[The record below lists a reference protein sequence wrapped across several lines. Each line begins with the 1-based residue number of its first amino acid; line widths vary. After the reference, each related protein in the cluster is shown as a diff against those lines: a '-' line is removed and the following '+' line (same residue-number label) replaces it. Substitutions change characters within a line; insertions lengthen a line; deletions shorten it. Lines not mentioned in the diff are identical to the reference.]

1 MPPPALP
8 DAVAPPPAP
17 PSAPAPWYRRAFGR
31 LYLTVYG
38 HRDEAEARAN
48 APHVLARL
56 GVAWNAR
63 LLDVGCGE
71 GRYARALQAIGCRV
85 TGVDLSP
92 SLLEEAHRLSP
103 DLPGTPSYVL
113 GDMRELT
120 FEQQF
125 EGAISMFTSIGYFDR
140 APRDD
145 VRVFEGVRRALV
157 PGGRFLV
164 DFLNAAEVRAT
175 LVPESVE
182 ERAPYRVEIQ
192 RRIEDAP
199 GDRGVVVKHVRVV
212 DARTDSVE
220 GEFEERVTLYEP
232 DDLEQVL
239 SEAGLAPVGDRFGH
253 VDGRPYGPESPRLV
267 RVAERRERRRAGG
280 AGS

>member
-1 MPPPALP
+1 MPSPAPP
-8 DAVAPPPAP
+8 DVSPPPAP
-17 PSAPAPWYRRAFGR
+17 RARSGPWYARAFGR

-38 HRDEAEARAN
+38 HRDDAEARAN
-48 APHVLARL
+48 APKVLERL

-63 LLDVGCGE
+63 VLDVGCGE
-71 GRYARALQAIGCRV
+71 GRYARALQALGCRV

-92 SLLEEAHRLSP
+92 ALLEEARRQSP

-113 GDMRELT
+113 GDMRELA

-125 EGAISMFTSIGYFDR
+125 EAAISMFTSIGYFER

-145 VRVFEGVRRALV
+145 VRVLEGVRRGLV

-164 DFLNAAEVRAT
+164 DFLNAAEVRAN

-182 ERAPYRVEIQ
+182 DRSPYRVEIR
-192 RRIEDAP
+192 RRIEDPP
-199 GDRGVVVKHVRVV
+199 GERGLVVKEVRVV
-212 DARTDSVE
+212 DVRTDSVE

-232 DDLEQVL
+232 DDLDRAL
-239 SEAGLAPVGDRFGH
+239 LEAGLEPVGDRYGH
-253 VDGRPYGPESPRLV
+253 VDGRPFAPDSPRLV
-267 RVAERRERRRAGG
+267 RVSERPIRRRAASAG
-280 AGS
+280 A